1 MCHISKLVHTQLRD
15 HTKGKTGHRTI
26 PDWDSPLGTVW
37 SPALVA
43 ASFCAEEVSLQA
55 WDIQTVIFSRDSEA
69 SGKEF
74 EAEYNLLL

>member
-1 MCHISKLVHTQLRD
+1 M
-15 HTKGKTGHRTI
+15 
-26 PDWDSPLGTVW
+26 W
-37 SPALVA
+37 SPALLT

-69 SGKEF
+69 SVKEF